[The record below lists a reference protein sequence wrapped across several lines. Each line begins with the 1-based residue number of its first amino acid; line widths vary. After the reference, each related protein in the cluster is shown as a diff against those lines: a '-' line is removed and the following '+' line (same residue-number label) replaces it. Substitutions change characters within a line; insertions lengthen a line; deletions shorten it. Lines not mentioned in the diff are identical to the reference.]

1 MMKTVPNV
9 KVMDKQTFDICIIG
23 GGINGAGI
31 ARDAVGRGYKVL
43 LLEKG
48 DLASATSSASTK
60 LIHGGLRY
68 LEHYEFGLVKK
79 ALRERDVLMNL
90 APHIIWPL
98 RFVLPHAPH
107 LRPLWMIR
115 LGTMLY
121 DFLAGKTTLPKSETV
136 VVKNKYLKTHF
147 PKGIEYSDCWV
158 EDSRLVVLNAM
169 DAMAR
174 GAVIKTNTECKS
186 ITHNG
191 DHWVIKSG
199 KKTEFKAQM
208 IINAAGPWTEK
219 VMGMDTEV
227 KPQSL
232 RLVKGSHIVIP
243 KLYPESE
250 SYILQND
257 DGRIVFTIPYE
268 GHYTLV
274 GTTDVDMG
282 DNPDEKPKL
291 DADEKDYLKSIVK
304 DYFNKTLKD
313 IDIIHEF
320 SGVRPLID
328 DGEDD
333 AAYTTRDY
341 DLDLQDANGL
351 PFLSVLGGKITT
363 YRVLAEQAM
372 DMVDEQF
379 HKTPH
384 HWTKDEKLPGGDI
397 ADNDYARYVREQC
410 MAYPFLSKELIARY
424 ARAYGTC
431 MEIILEDVRS
441 LDDMGAEI
449 GGGVYGR
456 ELDYLKA
463 YEFAHTGEDVLW
475 RRSKLGLHLDQASQK
490 AVTKYMKDRL
500 K

>member
-1 MMKTVPNV
+1 
-9 KVMDKQTFDICIIG
+9 MDKKQTYDICIIG

-31 ARDAVGRGYKVL
+31 ARDAAGRGYKVL

-79 ALRERDVLMNL
+79 ALRERDVLLNL

-115 LGTMLY
+115 IGTMIY
-121 DFLAGKTTLPKSETV
+121 DFLAGKTTLPKSAKV
-136 VVKNKYLKTHF
+136 NVKNKYLKTQF

-174 GAVIKTNTECKS
+174 GADIKTNTECKS
-186 ITHNG
+186 ITHDG
-191 DHWVIKSG
+191 DHWVVKT
-199 KKTEFKAQM
+199 KKKQEFHAQM
-208 IINAAGPWTEK
+208 IVNAAGPWASQI
-219 VMGMDTEV
+219 MGLQDNV
-227 KPQSL
+227 KPQAL

-243 KLYPESE
+243 KLYTEDE

-268 GHYTLV
+268 GDYTLV
-274 GTTDVDMG
+274 GTTDIDMG
-282 DNPDEKPKL
+282 DDPNQKPKL
-291 DADEKDYLKSIVK
+291 DEVEKKYLKSVVK
-304 DYFNKTLKD
+304 NYFNKSIKD
-313 IDIIHEF
+313 IDIIHEY
-320 SGVRPLID
+320 SGVRPLMD
-328 DGEDD
+328 NEDEE
-333 AAYTTRDY
+333 AAYASRDY
-341 DLDLQDANGL
+341 EFDVQHVDGL

-372 DMVDEQF
+372 DLIDTEF
-379 HKTPH
+379 HKDTN
-384 HWTKDEKLPGGDI
+384 HWTSAEKLPGGDI
-397 ADNDYARYVREQC
+397 EDNDFDRYVREQC
-410 MAYPFLSKELIARY
+410 AQYPFLSQALIHRY

-431 MEIILEDVRS
+431 MEIILDGVTS
-441 LDDMGAEI
+441 LEDMGEDI
-449 GGGVYGR
+449 GGGVYGH
-456 ELDYLKA
+456 ELDYLRA
-463 YEFAHTGEDVLW
+463 YEFAVTGEDVLW
-475 RRSKLGLHLDQASQK
+475 RRSKLGLHLDKASQK
-490 AVTKYMKDRL
+490 AITKYMKDRV
-500 K
+500 